1 MWTTLLILAVA
12 LNLEPNRLGIIGLLL
27 LRPRPIRQLLV
38 FLCTSFVTTSLAG
51 LTVLYLA
58 YRGSFLHGESS
69 SAIMQIS
76 VGAVALIAAAVLFTN
91 IPLPGSKRPVPAGSM
106 GAPAGSDPHESDS
119 ARSEVVPSSGMGLV
133 DNFTKRLG
141 RLAHGDSMWLPAA
154 LGVGIAL
161 PSVDYIA
168 LLLLIAASG
177 EPPEVQVTALFT
189 FLIVANTILLIPMIG
204 YVVAKDRTVR
214 VLEGL
219 RAWVLAR
226 SRRDYAALLA
236 LAGVLMV
243 TVGLSR
249 L

>member
-1 MWTTLLILAVA
+1 MWTTVLILAVA

-27 LRPRPIRQLLV
+27 LRPHPIRQLLV
-38 FLCTSFVTTSLAG
+38 FLCVSFLTNSVAG
-51 LTVLYLA
+51 LIVLYLA
-58 YRGSFLHGESS
+58 YRGSFLQGESS
-69 SAIMQIS
+69 SAIMQIA
-76 VGAVALIAAAVLFTN
+76 VGAVALIAAAFLFTN
-91 IPLPGSKRPVPAGSM
+91 IPLPGSKRPVPEGST
-106 GAPAGSDPHESDS
+106 GAPDES
-119 ARSEVVPSSGMGLV
+119 EGIPSSGMGLV

-161 PSVDYIA
+161 PSVDYVA
-168 LLLLIAASG
+168 MLLLIAASG
-177 EPPEVQVTALFT
+177 EPPDVQVTALFT
-189 FLIVANTILLIPMIG
+189 FLIVANTILLIPMAG
-204 YVVAKDRTVR
+204 YVVAKDRTVQ

-236 LAGVLMV
+236 LAGILMV
-243 TVGLSR
+243 TVGFSR

>member
-1 MWTTLLILAVA
+1 MWTTVLILAVA

-27 LRPRPIRQLLV
+27 LRPRPISQLLV
-38 FLCTSFVTTSLAG
+38 FLCTSFVTNSVAG
-51 LTVLYLA
+51 LIVLYLA
-58 YRGSFLHGESS
+58 HRGSFLKGESS

-76 VGAVALIAAAVLFTN
+76 VGVLALVVAAVLFTN
-91 IPLPGSKRPVPAGSM
+91 IPMPGSKRGQ
-106 GAPAGSDPHESDS
+106 PAGSDGVQDDPG
-119 ARSEVVPSSGMGLV
+119 AIPSSGMGLV

-141 RLAHGDSMWLPAA
+141 RLANGDSMWLPAA

-177 EPPEVQVTALFT
+177 ESPEVQVTALFT
-189 FLIVANTILLIPMIG
+189 FLIVANTILLIPMVG
-204 YVVAKDRTVR
+204 YVVAKDRTIR
-214 VLEGL
+214 VLEGM
-219 RAWVLAR
+219 RSWVLAR
-226 SRRDYAALLA
+226 SRRDYAALLT

-243 TVGLSR
+243 TVGFSR

>member
-1 MWTTLLILAVA
+1 MWTTVLILAVA

-27 LRPRPIRQLLV
+27 LRPHPIRQLLV
-38 FLCTSFVTTSLAG
+38 FLCVSFLTNSVAG
-51 LTVLYLA
+51 LIVLYLA
-58 YRGSFLHGESS
+58 YRGSFLEGESS
-69 SAIMQIS
+69 SAIMQIA
-76 VGAVALIAAAVLFTN
+76 VGAVALIAAAFLFTN
-91 IPLPGSKRPVPAGSM
+91 IPLPGSKRPVPEGST
-106 GAPAGSDPHESDS
+106 GAPDES
-119 ARSEVVPSSGMGLV
+119 EGIPSSGMGLV

-161 PSVDYIA
+161 PSVDYVA
-168 LLLLIAASG
+168 MLLLIAASG
-177 EPPEVQVTALFT
+177 EPPDVQVTALFT
-189 FLIVANTILLIPMIG
+189 FLIVANTILLIPMLG
-204 YVVAKDRTVR
+204 YVVAKDRTVQ

-236 LAGVLMV
+236 LAGILMV
-243 TVGLSR
+243 TVGFSR

>member
-1 MWTTLLILAVA
+1 MWTTVLILAVA

-38 FLCTSFVTTSLAG
+38 FLCVSFLTNAVAG
-51 LTVLYLA
+51 LIVLYLA
-58 YRGSFLHGESS
+58 YRGSFLQGESS
-69 SAIMQIS
+69 SAIMQIA
-76 VGAVALIAAAVLFTN
+76 VGAVALIAAAFLFTD
-91 IPLPGSKRPVPAGSM
+91 IPLPGSKRPVPEGS
-106 GAPAGSDPHESDS
+106 GDVPDGSEGI
-119 ARSEVVPSSGMGLV
+119 PSSGMGLV

-161 PSVDYIA
+161 PSVDYVA
-168 LLLLIAASG
+168 MLLLIAASG
-177 EPPEVQVTALFT
+177 EPPDVQVTALFT
-189 FLIVANTILLIPMIG
+189 FLIVANTILLIPMAG
-204 YVVAKDRTVR
+204 YVVAKDRTVQ

-219 RAWVLAR
+219 RTWVLAR

-236 LAGVLMV
+236 LAGILMV
-243 TVGLSR
+243 TVGFSR

>member
-1 MWTTLLILAVA
+1 MWTTVLILAVA

-27 LRPRPIRQLLV
+27 LRPHPIRQLLV
-38 FLCTSFVTTSLAG
+38 FLCVSFLTNSVAG
-51 LTVLYLA
+51 LIVLYLA
-58 YRGSFLHGESS
+58 YRGSFLQGESS
-69 SAIMQIS
+69 SAIMQIA
-76 VGAVALIAAAVLFTN
+76 VGAVALIAAAFLFTN
-91 IPLPGSKRPVPAGSM
+91 IPLPGSKRPVPEGST
-106 GAPAGSDPHESDS
+106 GAPDES
-119 ARSEVVPSSGMGLV
+119 EGIPSSGMGLV

-161 PSVDYIA
+161 PSVDYVA
-168 LLLLIAASG
+168 MLLLIAASG
-177 EPPEVQVTALFT
+177 EPPDVQVTALFT
-189 FLIVANTILLIPMIG
+189 FLIVANTILLIPMLG
-204 YVVAKDRTVR
+204 YVVAKDRTVQ

-236 LAGVLMV
+236 LAGILMV
-243 TVGLSR
+243 TVGFSR

>member
-1 MWTTLLILAVA
+1 MWTTVLILAVA

-38 FLCTSFVTTSLAG
+38 FLCVSFLTNAVAG
-51 LTVLYLA
+51 LIVLYLA
-58 YRGSFLHGESS
+58 YRGSFLQGESS
-69 SAIMQIS
+69 SAIMQIA
-76 VGAVALIAAAVLFTN
+76 VGAVALIAAAFLFTN
-91 IPLPGSKRPVPAGSM
+91 IPLPGSKRPAPEGSG
-106 GAPAGSDPHESDS
+106 GAPDGSEG
-119 ARSEVVPSSGMGLV
+119 VPSSGMGLV

-161 PSVDYIA
+161 PSVDYVA
-168 LLLLIAASG
+168 MLLLIAASG
-177 EPPEVQVTALFT
+177 EPPDVQVTALFT

-226 SRRDYAALLA
+226 TRKDYAVLLA
-236 LAGVLMV
+236 IAGALMT
-243 TVGLSR
+243 TVGLTR

>member
-1 MWTTLLILAVA
+1 MWTTVLILAVA

-27 LRPRPIRQLLV
+27 LRPHPIRQLLV
-38 FLCTSFVTTSLAG
+38 FLCVSFLTNSVAG
-51 LTVLYLA
+51 LIVLYLA
-58 YRGSFLHGESS
+58 YRGSFLQGESS
-69 SAIMQIS
+69 SAIMQIA
-76 VGAVALIAAAVLFTN
+76 VGAVALIAAAFLFTN
-91 IPLPGSKRPVPAGSM
+91 IPLPGSKRPAPEGSG
-106 GAPAGSDPHESDS
+106 GAPDGSEG
-119 ARSEVVPSSGMGLV
+119 VPSSGMGLV

-161 PSVDYIA
+161 PSVDYVA
-168 LLLLIAASG
+168 MLLLIAASG
-177 EPPEVQVTALFT
+177 EPPDVQVTALFT
-189 FLIVANTILLIPMIG
+189 FLIVANTILLIPMAG
-204 YVVAKDRTVR
+204 YVVAKDRTVQ

-236 LAGVLMV
+236 LAGILMV
-243 TVGLSR
+243 TVGFSR

>member
-1 MWTTLLILAVA
+1 MWTTVLILAVA

-27 LRPRPIRQLLV
+27 LRPHPIRQLLI
-38 FLCTSFVTTSLAG
+38 FLCASFLTNSIAG
-51 LTVLYLA
+51 LIVLYLA
-58 YRGSFLHGESS
+58 YRGSFLQGESS
-69 SAIMQIS
+69 SAIMQIA
-76 VGAVALIAAAVLFTN
+76 VGAVALVAAAVLFTK
-91 IPLPGSKRPVPAGSM
+91 IPLPGSKRPVPEGPG
-106 GAPAGSDPHESDS
+106 GAPDGSE
-119 ARSEVVPSSGMGLV
+119 AVPSSGMALV

-161 PSVDYIA
+161 PSVDYVA
-168 LLLLIAASG
+168 MLLLIAASG
-177 EPPEVQVTALFT
+177 EPPDVQVTALFT

-226 SRRDYAALLA
+226 TRKDYAVLLA
-236 LAGVLMV
+236 IAGALMT
-243 TVGLSR
+243 TVGLTR